1 MVSGKYGALSGAVS
15 REQAM
20 SNIAANLA
28 NVNTTGFKK
37 NRISFQ
43 AILRGEQQNT
53 NAKGINYARIRAI
66 ETDFSQGAMQQ
77 TDRPL
82 DVAIDGEGFFKIRKG
97 NDIMYTRAGH
107 FMIDEDGMIKTSDG
121 YNVISQANQP
131 LQLLEGGGSDII
143 INEAGGISVD
153 GVDTGVGLQIF
164 TVADPQQLK
173 QVGNSR
179 FQLEQGGGDLPAAD
193 SRIIQGS
200 LETSNVNMMEEM
212 AHMISIQRKF
222 EAHLKVLDR
231 YSTLGERQDELG
243 SVG

>member
-37 NRISFQ
+37 NRISFE

-53 NAKGINYARIRAI
+53 NANGINYARIRSI

-77 TDRPL
+77 TGRPL
-82 DVAIDGEGFFKIRKG
+82 DVAIDGEGFFKIRNG

-107 FMIDEDGMIKTSDG
+107 FMLDEDGMVKTSDG

-131 LQLLEGGGSDII
+131 LQLLEGGAGII
-143 INEAGGISVD
+143 INETGAVSVD
-153 GVDTGVGLQIF
+153 GVDTGVGLQVF
-164 TVADPQQLK
+164 TVADPGQLK

-179 FQLEQGGGDLPAAD
+179 FQLEQGGGDQPAGNA
-193 SRIIQGS
+193 RVIQGS

-212 AHMISIQRKF
+212 AHMISAQRKF

-231 YSTLGERQDELG
+231 YSTLGDKQDELG